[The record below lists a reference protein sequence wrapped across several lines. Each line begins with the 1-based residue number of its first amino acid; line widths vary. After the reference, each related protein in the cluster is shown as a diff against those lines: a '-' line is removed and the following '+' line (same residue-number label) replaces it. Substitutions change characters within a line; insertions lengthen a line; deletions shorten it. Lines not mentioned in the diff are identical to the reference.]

1 MFSSV
6 TQWCGRLLGVQAVR
20 VQATF
25 FLFLFLFLVGGGG
38 EGGREGDG
46 GAAVNVCFFIA
57 SLCFSFISTAYPIT
71 IKNELP

>member
-1 MFSSV
+1 MEGYLASRQSEFKLRFSFS
-6 TQWCGRLLGVQAVR
+6 
-20 VQATF
+20 F
-25 FLFLFLFLVGGGG
+25 SFFLVGGGG
-38 EGGREGDG
+38 GGGREGDG